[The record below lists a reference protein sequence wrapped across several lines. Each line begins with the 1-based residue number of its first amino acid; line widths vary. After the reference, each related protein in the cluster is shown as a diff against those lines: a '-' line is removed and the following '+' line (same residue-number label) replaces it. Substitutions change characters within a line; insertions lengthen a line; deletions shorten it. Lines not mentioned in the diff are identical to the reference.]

1 MQEVVINFNLY
12 PAQKTCSWTSLVSY
26 YTILS
31 FDQIFSQ
38 GILIVPCKKN
48 RVRTLETNSFA
59 NTDSKFFISIIEQIN
74 FLFLDQLH
82 HQKLYINED
91 CHRKH
96 EVHILI
102 ERAVLILLLHDWQTG
117 IVLSTLGYY
126 RFHSYLQLSSCIFHH
141 FVLLVYCLC
150 VMFGTGS
157 GTSSEIPRNIFI
169 DIEHLTLIEV
179 KHKIMLKLS

>member
-1 MQEVVINFNLY
+1 MQEVVISFNLY
-12 PAQKTCSWTSLVSY
+12 PAQKTCSWTSLVNY

-74 FLFLDQLH
+74 FLFLYQLR
-82 HQKLYINED
+82 HQKLYMNED

-126 RFHSYLQLSSCIFHH
+126 RFHSYFNSYPRVFFIILFCKFIAC
-141 FVLLVYCLC
+141 VLCLGQ
-150 VMFGTGS
+150 VQGLRVKFQGTFS
-157 GTSSEIPRNIFI
+157 
-169 DIEHLTLIEV
+169 LTLNI
-179 KHKIMLKLS
+179 

>member
-12 PAQKTCSWTSLVSY
+12 PAQKTCSWTSLVNY

-38 GILIVPCKKN
+38 GILIAPCKKN

-126 RFHSYLQLSSCIFHH
+126 RFHSYFNSYPRVFFIILFCQFIA
-141 FVLLVYCLC
+141 FVLCLGQ
-150 VMFGTGS
+150 VQGLQVKFQGTFS
-157 GTSSEIPRNIFI
+157 
-169 DIEHLTLIEV
+169 LTLNI
-179 KHKIMLKLS
+179 